1 MIYLY
6 IVIMKKIFIFLI
18 LLFSSLLFSN
28 QIKIVYPNGGETFF
42 LNKDMETIKW
52 TADKEVGDVVI
63 ILYQNGIKLFEIQ
76 KIVKSK
82 PNLNIQSFLW
92 RYTPQIKEGSGYRI
106 RIRSLK
112 DFSINDFSD
121 IDFSIKRK

>member
-1 MIYLY
+1 
-6 IVIMKKIFIFLI
+6 MKKIIILLI

-52 TADKEVGDVVI
+52 TADKGIGDVVI

-76 KIVKSK
+76 KIVKSN
-82 PNLNIQSFLW
+82 PNMNIQGFLW
-92 RYTPQIKEGSGYRI
+92 RYTPQIKEGQGYRI